1 MFNVGGFEG
10 AESSETFF
18 SRKARVKFGVMTVKD
33 LSSFNQ
39 RKGKKVF
46 EILQSSSK
54 EKYNPLGVQGMNT
67 FGKVDLNTF
76 YDLAKKR

>member
-1 MFNVGGFEG
+1 MLKAVKP
-10 AESSETFF
+10 FF